1 MKFLFD
7 WLKYG
12 NQSCYWLS
20 CFYFPQSFLTAVLQ
34 THSRKYKISIDS
46 LVFSF
51 EVTSW
56 NFSEFYS
63 KNTDGVHV
71 YGLFLEGA
79 KWDRNDMIIVDNF
92 DKEIYCSMPVIQF
105 LPTFNYVGKEGDYQ
119 CPLYKTSQRSGV
131 LSSTGLSTN
140 FVVYVDLPSEEIS
153 DKWILLGTALLC
165 QINI

>member
-1 MKFLFD
+1 
-7 WLKYG
+7 
-12 NQSCYWLS
+12 
-20 CFYFPQSFLTAVLQ
+20 
-34 THSRKYKISIDS
+34 
-46 LVFSF
+46 
-51 EVTSW
+51 
-56 NFSEFYS
+56 
-63 KNTDGVHV
+63 
-71 YGLFLEGA
+71 
-79 KWDRNDMIIVDNF
+79 
-92 DKEIYCSMPVIQF
+92 MPVIQF